1 MISREGEAVDFIK
14 EQSISEDPAIYK
26 WLTKVQDQM
35 QFTIATLLDT
45 ALKALWIIDRNED

>member
-1 MISREGEAVDFIK
+1 VVFTK
-14 EQSISEDPAIYK
+14 EQSITEDPAIYK